1 MDLAFGVEKHA
12 NGMNGEAVHLKVK
25 LLQLGSVQV
34 YKSVTIG
41 KCTDRRIHYNWEVY
55 RCTKAL
61 QLGSVQVYKSIT
73 IGKCTGVQ
81 KHYNWEVYK

>member
-41 KCTDRRIHYNWEVY
+41 KCTNRQDHYNLEIY
-55 RCTKAL
+55 R
-61 QLGSVQVYKSIT
+61 
-73 IGKCTGVQ
+73 
-81 KHYNWEVYK
+81 